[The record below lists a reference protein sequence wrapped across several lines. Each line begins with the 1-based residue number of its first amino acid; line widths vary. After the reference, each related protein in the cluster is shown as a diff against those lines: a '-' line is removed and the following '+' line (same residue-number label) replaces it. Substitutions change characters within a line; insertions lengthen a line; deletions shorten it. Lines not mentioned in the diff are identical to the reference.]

1 MSLEELRAALL
12 REGLRVRPEEEEAVL
27 RVALFLLDARRKVRE
42 ALDGPR

>member
-27 RVALFLLDARRKVRE
+27 RVALFLLEGRRRVGE
-42 ALDGPR
+42 AVEGPR